1 MAISQNQIKNYHK
14 IPPFKS
20 KPKSTIPN
28 TRTGSKISLGLK
40 MWLNGEIQAQNSNI
54 QLIEASDALQEW
66 SQSAQQQIDE
76 KYV

>member
-1 MAISQNQIKNYHK
+1 
-14 IPPFKS
+14 
-20 KPKSTIPN
+20 
-28 TRTGSKISLGLK
+28 